1 MKQIIQFFVIML
13 TLLSC
18 NNSQKT
24 KENKKSES
32 ESVEITQDTVMVKIQ
47 NKIDKSYGVKFYSKS
62 YTYCWAVGKDTL
74 DFKIGVTESKR
85 DSSIHISALNE
96 KPILLLTVLNKINES
111 LPLIKEDF
119 DTENLR
125 SLYFQRPTIFYKD
138 LTTRLSKDYES
149 QFGQVNIN
157 YKKLDKFLM
166 NSWLEIQIGAFLE
179 QFGKTTKRYGI
190 EKFHLL
196 DKKYYKKYIP
206 DLDLNQYPVFSIH
219 GMGGISVLLN
229 E

>member
-1 MKQIIQFFVIML
+1 MKKIIPFLIML
-13 TLLSC
+13 ALLSC

-24 KENKKSES
+24 KENKES
-32 ESVEITQDTVMVKIQ
+32 ESVVITQDTVLVKIQ
-47 NKIDKSYGVKFYSKS
+47 NKIDKSYGVKLYSKS
-62 YTYCWAVGKDTL
+62 YTYCWVVGKDTL
-74 DFKIGVTESKR
+74 DFKIGVTESNR
-85 DSSIHISALNE
+85 DSSTQISAFNK
-96 KPILLLTVLNKINES
+96 KPILLSTVLNKINES

-125 SLYFQRPTIFYKD
+125 SLYFQRPIIFYKD

-149 QFGQVNIN
+149 QFGQVNID
-157 YKKLDKFLM
+157 YKKLDKFLK
-166 NSWLEIQIGAFLE
+166 NSWLEIQIGAFLD

-206 DLDLNQYPVFSIH
+206 DLDLNQYPMFSIH